1 MDEQREEV
9 QNENIE
15 NNTTETVKTK
25 KTSKKPLIL
34 YLAFTI
40 ILSTVCSFI
49 SVKIALK
56 ESKKQVVVYQ
66 QPQSNTE
73 NVQVSTE
80 NDISSIVE
88 KIVNSVVEVYTETV
102 SYSTF
107 YGEYVNEG
115 AGSGVIYSTDGYIIT
130 NNHVIEKA
138 TSIKVTLTNGE
149 QYDAE
154 LIATDNVSDI
164 AVIKINVDNL
174 PAVVLGNS
182 DNLKVGQYCIAIGN
196 PLGTLG
202 GTVTNGI
209 ISALSREVTID
220 GQKMNLLQTNTAINP
235 GNSGGG
241 LFNYNG
247 ELIGIVNAK
256 SGGTNIEGIGFAIP
270 INYAATIAKELIEK
284 GYVEGRPQLGIKG
297 TEINSIQQA
306 WNYSVNSYGIYVSEL
321 VTDSAKNSG
330 LQIGDIITMLNN
342 EDVTTFEKLK
352 GVLSQYQAGE
362 TVELTVARGKDTVI
376 IKLMLEQ
383 KK

>member
-1 MDEQREEV
+1 MDENLNEKEI
-9 QNENIE
+9 QNE
-15 NNTTETVKTK
+15 TASDK
-25 KTSKKPLIL
+25 KEEKRKNRNAVLL
-34 YLAFTI
+34 YVIFTI
-40 ILSTVCSFI
+40 VLSTLCSFI

-56 ESKKQVVVYQ
+56 EEKRQVVVYK
-66 QPQSNTE
+66 QPENDIQNTE
-73 NVQVSTE
+73 VSTE
-80 NDISSIVE
+80 TGISSIVD
-88 KIVNSVVEVYTETV
+88 KIVNSVVEVYTESV

-115 AGSGVIYSTDGYIIT
+115 AGSGVIYSSDGYIIT
-130 NNHVIEKA
+130 NNHVIENA
-138 TSIKVTLTNGE
+138 TSIKVTLSDG
-149 QYDAE
+149 QQFDAE
-154 LIATDNVSDI
+154 LVATDNVSDI
-164 AVIKINVDNL
+164 AVIKINAENL
-174 PAVVLGNS
+174 PTVVLGNS
-182 DNLKVGQYCIAIGN
+182 DNLKIGQNCIAIGN

-241 LFNYNG
+241 LFDYNG
-247 ELIGIVNAK
+247 NLIGIVNAK
-256 SGGTNIEGIGFAIP
+256 SGGSNIEGIGFAIP
-270 INYAATIAKELIEK
+270 INYAASIAQQLIEN
-284 GYVEGRPQLGIKG
+284 GYVEGRPQLGIRG

-321 VTDSAKNSG
+321 TTESAKQSG
-330 LQIGDIITMLNN
+330 LQIGDVITLLNN

-352 GVLSQYQAGE
+352 SVLCDYTAGE
-362 TVELTVARGKDTVI
+362 TVELTVARGKDTVT